1 MMSINLGPF
10 SLPLEP
16 LLLFGSA
23 LIGILVASILSR
35 KNQGSVT
42 DPLLM
47 MLLFGLVI
55 GRIVFVIKFADQYDS
70 VWQMLDFRDRGVD
83 WISETIAMVLFLLLQ
98 IKRLSQQRMALF
110 GGAVSILLFFS
121 ASSLLLNLGGDQV
134 VMPEIAVEQLNG
146 EAISL
151 NQLTEN
157 NVTVV
162 NLWASWCPPCQR
174 EMPAFQKL
182 QQQYPD
188 IRFVMLNQQ
197 ESLEKVEAFL
207 AENDLK
213 FEHVLLDKTGKV
225 ADAFNAYGLPVTLF
239 FDQQGM
245 LMESHMGEVSA
256 ARLTATLKKITE

>member
-1 MMSINLGPF
+1 
-10 SLPLEP
+10 
-16 LLLFGSA
+16 
-23 LIGILVASILSR
+23 
-35 KNQGSVT
+35 
-42 DPLLM
+42 
-47 MLLFGLVI
+47 ML
-55 GRIVFVIKFADQYDS
+55 
-70 VWQMLDFRDRGVD
+70 
-83 WISETIAMVLFLLLQ
+83 
-98 IKRLSQQRMALF
+98 
-110 GGAVSILLFFS
+110 
-121 ASSLLLNLGGDQV
+121 
-134 VMPEIAVEQLNG
+134 
-146 EAISL
+146 
-151 NQLTEN
+151 
-157 NVTVV
+157 VV

-239 FDQQGM
+239 FDPQGM